1 MILYLIALVNS
12 FINYVWYRYIMSC
25 ANKDSFT
32 SLLFLIW
39 MHFISISCLTVLAKT
54 SNICWLNVLR
64 EGIHVFF
71 LILAHLFTIKYARC
85 GLLYMTFIK
94 LSLILFYIQFVKSFF
109 NHKWMV
115 KTVKLLSVSIEIG
128 Q

>member
-1 MILYLIALVNS
+1 M
-12 FINYVWYRYIMSC
+12 
-25 ANKDSFT
+25 
-32 SLLFLIW
+32 
-39 MHFISISCLTVLAKT
+39 
-54 SNICWLNVLR
+54 LR

-94 LSLILFYIQFVKSFF
+94 LSLILFYTQFVKSFF
-109 NHKWMV
+109 NHKRMV
-115 KTVKLLSVSIEIG
+115 KIVKLLSVSIEIG